1 MDQELTGHAMPP
13 IRGSSNSSIFSIFL
27 FDFCLSLSLS
37 RYAAFIIISSRK
49 RREISL
55 KQENRASDRL
65 NKNNRTK

>member
-37 RYAAFIIISSRK
+37 LCSFYYYIFSEEENIFETRK
-49 RREISL
+49 
-55 KQENRASDRL
+55 
-65 NKNNRTK
+65 